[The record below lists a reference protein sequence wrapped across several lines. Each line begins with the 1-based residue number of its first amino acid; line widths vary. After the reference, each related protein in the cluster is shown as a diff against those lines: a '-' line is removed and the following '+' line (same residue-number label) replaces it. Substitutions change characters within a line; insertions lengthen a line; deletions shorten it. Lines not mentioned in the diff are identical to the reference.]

1 MIMRIKIITLCL
13 TLLFSVNASGIIV
26 SFQQCTKQGCCCCGS
41 MQQSSYPNQH
51 VLRSPKSC
59 CCSGDQGISCRVSE
73 DQIPAL
79 QAFVSSTGNTE
90 RKFSKAALLCQNI
103 TSDVST
109 SATHNVQ
116 TAILPPQNNKIPL
129 YLINASFIC

>member
-26 SFQQCTKQGCCCCGS
+26 SFQQCAKQGCCCSS
-41 MQQSSYPNQH
+41 MQEPAYPNHH

-90 RKFSKAALLCQNI
+90 RKFSKAALLYLNI

-109 SATHNVQ
+109 SATHNIQ
-116 TAILPPQNNKIPL
+116 TAILPFENNKISL
-129 YLINASFIC
+129 YLINSSFIC

>member
-1 MIMRIKIITLCL
+1 MRFKIITLCL
-13 TLLFSVNASGIIV
+13 TFLISLNASGIIV
-26 SFQQCTKQGCCCCGS
+26 SFQKCTKQGCCCDS
-41 MQQSSYPNQH
+41 MQEPAYPNQH

-59 CCSGDQGISCRVSE
+59 CCSGVQGISCGVSQ

-90 RKFSKAALLCQNI
+90 RKFSKAALLCLNI

-109 SATHNVQ
+109 SATHTVQ
-116 TAILPPQNNKIPL
+116 TAFLPLQNNKISL
-129 YLINASFIC
+129 YLQNSSFIC